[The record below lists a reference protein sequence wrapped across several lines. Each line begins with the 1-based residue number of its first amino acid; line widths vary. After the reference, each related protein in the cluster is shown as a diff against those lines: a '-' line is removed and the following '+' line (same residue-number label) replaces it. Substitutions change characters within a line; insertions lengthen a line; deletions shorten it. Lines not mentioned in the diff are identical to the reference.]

1 MYQPPG
7 SNNNGNEGDLGQPS
21 VPGQQ
26 QQQIPSLGF
35 FNGQDVATIVAS
47 AASQNYGLMGESGG
61 MDDPAQNE
69 IFRLDKQAIYGH
81 PLFPLLSCLLEK
93 CELATCSPSGKNDGS
108 SVCTAASFNE
118 DLEEFVKLK
127 AHEPSFYRPNPEL
140 DQVMLLAIRVLRIHL
155 LELEKVH
162 DLCDDFCR
170 KYVSSLKQKIPVDVV
185 NEERTG
191 SGRPPSS
198 MSSPSGTA
206 GSSSSPVVGT
216 PINMPMYP
224 QSYDN
229 HMAPS
234 VDSHTSHNSSH
245 PSNFQN
251 QILDLQK
258 NENPASLA
266 SNGHSSTD
274 LTRLSSSSNHNNE
287 MKPGHSHDQSTQDNN
302 GYNSLTDNDYK
313 PQITGLDGSS
323 DAGDESLC
331 DSLQDDGGRDSVSS
345 EGIGGN
351 GSDPTQSSNLSSNG
365 RRKVP
370 KVFSKE
376 AINKF
381 RSWLFQN
388 LSHPYPSEEQKKQ
401 LANDTGLTIL
411 QVNNWFINARR
422 RIVQPMIDSNNRAGK
437 SPHVNVFKNR
447 RRKNSGSPGPSP
459 DPPSV
464 TTTPSSYNV
473 DTSIMSTMQN
483 TAATAAVAA
492 AATTYPPMFPNPY
505 QMPSFHNPAAGFP
518 PQMFMPMN
526 PYAPAQPW
534 MDLSGGNSSN

>member
-21 VPGQQ
+21 APGQ

-35 FNGQDVATIVAS
+35 FNGQDVASIVAS
-47 AASQNYGLMGESGG
+47 AATQNYGLMGESGG

-206 GSSSSPVVGT
+206 GSSSSPIVGT

-287 MKPGHSHDQSTQDNN
+287 MKPGHSHDQSIQDNN

-323 DAGDESLC
+323 DAEDI
-331 DSLQDDGGRDSVSS
+331 SS
-345 EGIGGN
+345 CRG
-351 GSDPTQSSNLSSNG
+351 SSNNSN
-365 RRKVP
+365 
-370 KVFSKE
+370 
-376 AINKF
+376 
-381 RSWLFQN
+381 
-388 LSHPYPSEEQKKQ
+388 
-401 LANDTGLTIL
+401 
-411 QVNNWFINARR
+411 
-422 RIVQPMIDSNNRAGK
+422 SN
-437 SPHVNVFKNR
+437 
-447 RRKNSGSPGPSP
+447 
-459 DPPSV
+459 
-464 TTTPSSYNV
+464 
-473 DTSIMSTMQN
+473 MSTMN
-483 TAATAAVAA
+483 NGIIELTPLHGITSIHVIGEAAAEVGAEERNDNSSA
-492 AATTYPPMFPNPY
+492 AATLTAIPPSTTTLTGNGGSSIHGDGDDSGFNASYILDQSIDQNVLLQHHPHHHQQQQQHLSMDHQHHHHHQLLLQDQQRTGTYLFFCFHAFFVFFFRFHFYVTY
-505 QMPSFHNPAAGFP
+505 QN
-518 PQMFMPMN
+518 
-526 PYAPAQPW
+526 
-534 MDLSGGNSSN
+534 